1 MATSSKERA
10 VNAALAAFALLTVA
24 SAAQGATRD
33 TAYSENGDPHRWY
46 VPAETPRAKF
56 DNAAREARNA
66 LADQL
71 RECHAARERK
81 RCEAQ
86 ARAQYRGDMARAR
99 EYLAPNRQL
108 A

>member
-1 MATSSKERA
+1 MAASSAA
-10 VNAALAAFALLTVA
+10 VAFLALA
-24 SAAQGATRD
+24 SAAQAATYD
-33 TAYSENGDPHRWY
+33 TAYGERGDPHRWY
-46 VPAETPRAKF
+46 VPAETPREKY

-71 RECHAARERK
+71 RECRTAHGRK

-86 ARAQYRGDMARAR
+86 ARARYRDDMARAR
-99 EYLAPNRQL
+99 EHLAPNRQL

>member
-1 MATSSKERA
+1 MATSSKESA
-10 VNAALAAFALLTVA
+10 LVASLAAFALVMVA
-24 SAAQGATRD
+24 GAAQAATRD
-33 TAYSENGDPHRWY
+33 TAYSEHGDPHRWY
-46 VPAETPRAKF
+46 VPADTPRAKF

-66 LADQL
+66 LAEQI
-71 RECHAARERK
+71 RECRAGRDRK